1 MRNYNLLNIL
11 NGEMYKTSSEIQ
23 HSRKE
28 LGKSLSWLFWGT
40 LIVLNISI
48 WFKLLMNQ
56 TMMIELIAM
65 VIFLVLSVI
74 GAIMIPL
81 NTKGRRYIFWLL
93 SAMVSIV
100 IVAIA
105 LSLWNGKVTWIT
117 ISESMTTA
125 FSIISV
131 LWTLLYF
138 ITSSRV

>member
-1 MRNYNLLNIL
+1 
-11 NGEMYKTSSEIQ
+11 
-23 HSRKE
+23 
-28 LGKSLSWLFWGT
+28 
-40 LIVLNISI
+40 
-48 WFKLLMNQ
+48 
-56 TMMIELIAM
+56 
-65 VIFLVLSVI
+65 
-74 GAIMIPL
+74 MIPL

-105 LSLWNGKVTWIT
+105 LSLWNGKVTWIA